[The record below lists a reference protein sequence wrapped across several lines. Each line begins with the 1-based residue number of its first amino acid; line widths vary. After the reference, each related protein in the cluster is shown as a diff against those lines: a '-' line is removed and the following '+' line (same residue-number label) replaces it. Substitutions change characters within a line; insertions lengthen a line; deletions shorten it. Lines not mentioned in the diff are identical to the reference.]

1 MRENKT
7 EIESLFKKM
16 LKETEENAPKDAIYL
31 EDIKT
36 TGTLKVQWKIC
47 GILGYQIF
55 EQDKV
60 SYKFGEKLEKPDIS
74 LVLRDTKIA
83 IPFLKG

>member
-1 MRENKT
+1 MVEKKA

-16 LKETEENAPKDAIYL
+16 LKETEENAPNDAIYQ

-36 TGTLKVQWKIC
+36 IGTLKVQWKIC
-47 GILGYQIF
+47 GIIGYQIF
-55 EQDKV
+55 EKDKV

-74 LVLRDTKIA
+74 LVIRDSN
-83 IPFLKG
+83 PFLEGRTL